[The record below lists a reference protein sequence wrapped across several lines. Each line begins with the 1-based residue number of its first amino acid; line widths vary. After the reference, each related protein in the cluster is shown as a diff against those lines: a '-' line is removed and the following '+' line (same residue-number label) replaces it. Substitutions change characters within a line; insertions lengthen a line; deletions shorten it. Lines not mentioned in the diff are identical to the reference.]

1 MFVSGYVYRLL
12 RYEARQKK
20 IPWAAL
26 MVLRDLELL
35 GPTDQRTLAAIE
47 QVRAPTMTV
56 LIRQMEGRGWIR
68 RKQDEDDGRFNQV
81 SITPPGRKALRE
93 AGRILRQRLDEELT
107 EVPAMTLRDLE
118 EDLGEIA
125 TVFMKT
131 TQKSVPP
138 RSRGKAPLPIR
149 QGNVRASRKL

>member
-68 RKQDEDDGRFNQV
+68 RKQDADDGRFNQV
-81 SITPPGRKALRE
+81 SITPRGRTALRR
-93 AGRILRQRLDEELT
+93 AGRTLQQRLDMELT
-107 EVPAMTLRDLE
+107 NVTAKTLGDLE
-118 EDLGEIA
+118 KGLADLSA
-125 TVFMKT
+125 VFMRGINRSGAAERSEK
-131 TQKSVPP
+131 P
-138 RSRGKAPLPIR
+138 RGLQAAKPSH
-149 QGNVRASRKL
+149 AS